1 MRLLIASIPRSG
13 LRWLRDSIGGFHNV
27 PWLTPK
33 DDLHIHM
40 RDCHRVC
47 GHHPPFEN
55 VLTLPHTKVY
65 LRRRSAPDQI
75 TSYANHPHSMIA
87 PEYIQACEPHTDIT
101 NAIKTMAKV
110 YKYMEEWKIHAD
122 FVIYYEDLCED
133 FRAAI
138 APLCRATGLNADEIA
153 ANSKQENRCL
163 NVGCAGIGQ
172 HKAIWKDEH
181 YREYERLW

>member
-55 VLTLPHTKVY
+55 VLALPHTKVY

-75 TSYANHPHSMIA
+75 TSYASHPHSMIA
-87 PEYIQACEPHTDIT
+87 PEYICMHQPYTDIN
-101 NAIKTMAKV
+101 NAIKTMAQV
-110 YKYMEEWKIHAD
+110 YSYMEAWKEHAD
-122 FVIYYEDLCED
+122 FIVYYEDLCGNFAEAVRPFMGHD
-133 FRAAI
+133 ADKLAAY
-138 APLCRATGLNADEIA
+138 
-153 ANSKQENRCL
+153 SKTQTKHVNK
-163 NVGCAGIGQ
+163 GCDGIGQ
-172 HKAIWKDEH
+172 SECWTDENWAT
-181 YREYERLW
+181 YRESFSEI